1 MDLELEELANAVRY
15 GNAENVIDIV
25 KGKLQRKEDPQQ
37 VLNGMIT
44 GIQALGELFKDGEVF
59 LPEVLISVRA
69 MNKGV
74 AILEPLLAGMD
85 IDSKGTVVVG
95 SVAGDIHDIGKNLV
109 GMMLAGNGYHTVD
122 VGINA
127 PVSKFIAAVEQNQPE
142 IIALSG
148 LLTTTMPQF
157 ETVINEL
164 EKQGHRGAVK
174 VMVGGAPVTPEYA
187 RLVGA
192 DGFAEDCV
200 TAVDEANRLLK
211 TMAN

>member
-15 GNAENVIDIV
+15 GDAEDVTDIV
-25 KGKLQRKEDPQQ
+25 ESELKRNEDPQL
-37 VLNGMIT
+37 VLNAMIK

-59 LPEVLISVRA
+59 LPEVLVSVRA
-69 MNKGV
+69 MNRGV
-74 AILEPLLAGMD
+74 AILEPLLAGVD
-85 IDSKGTVVVG
+85 IDSKGTVVLG

-109 GMMLAGNGYHTVD
+109 GMMLAGNGYNVVD

-127 PVSKFIAAVEQNQPE
+127 PVSKFMAAVEQNQPE

-157 ETVINEL
+157 EIVINEL
-164 EKQGHRGAVK
+164 ERQGHRGAVK
-174 VMVGGAPVTPEYA
+174 IMVGGAPVTPEYA

-192 DGFAEDCV
+192 DGFADDCV